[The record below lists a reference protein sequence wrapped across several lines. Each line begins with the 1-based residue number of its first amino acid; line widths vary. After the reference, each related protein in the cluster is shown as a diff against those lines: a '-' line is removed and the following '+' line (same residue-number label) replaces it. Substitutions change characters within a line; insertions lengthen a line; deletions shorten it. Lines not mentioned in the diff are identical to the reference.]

1 MENSL
6 AAMIKTPT
14 GHVEIINENG
24 KYIAVH
30 YQDEETKREV
40 FKSTKAAAES
50 VAHEYFGA

>member
-1 MENSL
+1 MENNL

-30 YQDEETKREV
+30 YNDKEIKREA
-40 FKSTKAAAES
+40 FSNSQKAAEA